1 MDTLLEKY
9 KSLKKDLEEFQMQ
22 SNGND
27 EDFVKLVS
35 MKGVDDDLK
44 ETLILLH
51 SNYKAENK
59 EQKSHLFRMLY
70 KLVDNNIEVFERI
83 NQNMKSG
90 TVVVSPAEGG
100 SFNNNPNNPSTPS
113 LFQLGK
119 VHTIILVIVI
129 TVIAFFVLAVIDP
142 DAFKLAMNAIKE
154 IIHLG
159 KS

>member
-1 MDTLLEKY
+1 MEKAIENYKTLKR
-9 KSLKKDLEEFQMQ
+9 DLEDFQKQ
-22 SNGND
+22 PSTD

-59 EQKSHLFRMLY
+59 EQKSQLTRILY
-70 KLVDNNIEVFERI
+70 RLVDSNIDVFEKLSGRI
-83 NQNMKSG
+83 RNQTSATMVTSTGGNVEVSNQPNG
-90 TVVVSPAEGG
+90 TP
-100 SFNNNPNNPSTPS
+100 

-119 VHTIILVIVI
+119 VHTIILVV
-129 TVIAFFVLAVIDP
+129 VMSVVAFFVLAMVDP
-142 DAFKLAMNAIKE
+142 EAFQLAMQAIKD
-154 IIHLG
+154 IINLG

>member
-1 MDTLLEKY
+1 MEKTLENY
-9 KSLKKDLEEFQMQ
+9 KTLKRDLEDFQKQ
-22 SNGND
+22 PSTD

-59 EQKSHLFRMLY
+59 EQKSQLTRILY
-70 KLVDNNIEVFERI
+70 RLVDSNIDVFEKLSGVIR
-83 NQNMKSG
+83 NQAPAVVAPSSG
-90 TVVVSPAEGG
+90 GNVEVSHH
-100 SFNNNPNNPSTPS
+100 PNGTP

-119 VHTIILVIVI
+119 VHTIILVV
-129 TVIAFFVLAVIDP
+129 VMSVVAFFVLAMVDP
-142 DAFKLAMNAIKE
+142 QAFQLAMQAIKD
-154 IIHLG
+154 IINLG

>member
-1 MDTLLEKY
+1 MEKAIENYKTLKR
-9 KSLKKDLEEFQMQ
+9 DLEDFQKQ
-22 SNGND
+22 PSTD

-59 EQKSHLFRMLY
+59 EQKSQLTRLLY
-70 KLVDNNIEVFERI
+70 RLVDSNLDVFEKLSRGI
-83 NQNMKSG
+83 RNQTS
-90 TVVVSPAEGG
+90 TVVATHTGGNVEVSNKPKG
-100 SFNNNPNNPSTPS
+100 TP

-119 VHTIILVIVI
+119 VHTIILVV
-129 TVIAFFVLAVIDP
+129 VMSVVAFFVLAMVDP
-142 DAFKLAMNAIKE
+142 EAFQLAMQAMKD
-154 IIHLG
+154 IINLG

>member
-1 MDTLLEKY
+1 MEKAIENYKTLKR
-9 KSLKKDLEEFQMQ
+9 DLEDFQKQ
-22 SNGND
+22 PSTD

-59 EQKSHLFRMLY
+59 EQKSQLIRLLY
-70 KLVDNNIEVFERI
+70 RLVDSNLDVFEKLSRGI
-83 NQNMKSG
+83 RNQTS
-90 TVVVSPAEGG
+90 TVVATPTGGNVEVSSKPKG
-100 SFNNNPNNPSTPS
+100 TP

-119 VHTIILVIVI
+119 VHTIILVV
-129 TVIAFFVLAVIDP
+129 VMSVVAFFVLAMVDP
-142 DAFKLAMNAIKE
+142 EAFQLAMQAMKD
-154 IIHLG
+154 IINLG

>member
-1 MDTLLEKY
+1 MEKTIENYKTLKR
-9 KSLKKDLEEFQMQ
+9 DLEDFQKQ
-22 SNGND
+22 PSTD

-59 EQKSHLFRMLY
+59 EQKSQLTRILY
-70 KLVDNNIEVFERI
+70 RLVDSNIDVFEKLSGRI
-83 NQNMKSG
+83 RNQTSATMVTSTGGNVEVSNQPNG
-90 TVVVSPAEGG
+90 TP
-100 SFNNNPNNPSTPS
+100 

-119 VHTIILVIVI
+119 VHTIILVV
-129 TVIAFFVLAVIDP
+129 VMSVVAFFVLAMVDP
-142 DAFKLAMNAIKE
+142 EAFQLAMQAIKD
-154 IIHLG
+154 IINLG